1 MLEDLT
7 DFIAS
12 NPDARELK
20 RAVAVQMV
28 LKGYKHR
35 EIGESIGVSSGFISK
50 WTGVYEQLGVSGL
63 KLGYPGSVGYLEPEQ
78 RQAVI
83 AWLKRK
89 NYWNLAELQVYI
101 EAEYEVMFDSK
112 QSYYTLFEQ
121 AGISWKKT
129 QKRNPKADPEWV
141 EKKTGNHVVVG
152 RASAGNC
159 DERVSGL
166 L

>member
-1 MLEDLT
+1 MVADGSMLEDLN
-7 DFIAS
+7 DFIDS

-20 RAVAVQMV
+20 RAVAVQMFF
-28 LKGYKHR
+28 KGYKHR

-50 WTGVYEQLGVSGL
+50 WSGIYEQLGVPGL
-63 KLGYPGSVGYLEPEQ
+63 KLGHPGSVGYLKPEQ

-89 NYWNLAELQVYI
+89 NYWNLAELRVYM
-101 EAEYEVMFDSK
+101 EVEYEVVFDSK

-129 QKRNPKADPEWV
+129 QPCNPKADRELV
-141 EKKTGNHVVVG
+141 EKKTGDYGMVG
-152 RASAGNC
+152 SASA
-159 DERVSGL
+159 
-166 L
+166 